1 VTPRRR
7 RVWALGIEGPSHE
20 LLLRWTASG
29 QLPNLSRFRQRGA
42 AFTIESEKKFS
53 NEHCWLP
60 ILTGQRA
67 ERWDHWLDHWNPQ
80 TYRFSEAS
88 LMDWLQA
95 PVFYALGEQRTV
107 VAFDLTAPV
116 AAGVQGVQV
125 IGWAS
130 ELNESFPA
138 SEPPELLAK
147 LLARHGP
154 DPKLASGE
162 SVVTNQLSMR
172 QGVSHVIPTMYDT
185 ALLQDYAARQVRSVQ
200 RRVAACDDILA
211 GMAWDLFITSFSET
225 HTAGHLLW
233 HLSQPH
239 PLHPLNEDAP
249 DPMLA
254 IYQAVDHALG
264 HFIEQAGPDDAIV
277 VFTTDSMGPD
287 CLENAR
293 AVLLPE
299 FLYRWNFPGKAALA
313 EGVPGTFAPDAR
325 LGFTQ
330 HWKHEVWNLRTPT
343 GDIEL
348 ESPAS
353 QEARQDA
360 MSWCPANWYG
370 PLWPRMRAFA
380 LPTVADG
387 YVRINVRG
395 REAHGLVGEEEYA
408 AVCDEL
414 ARDISTLV
422 NARTGR
428 PLVRE
433 VIRVRESPFDTD
445 PKKPPADLI
454 VVFHE
459 DGPVDTAD
467 SPGFGRIGPLP
478 FFRTGSH
485 PAHGSVMR
493 NLMVVSAPGIE
504 PGERQEI
511 ARLEDLPATLL
522 SLLGLDVPARFDGV
536 ARN

>member
-1 VTPRRR
+1 MTPPRR

-20 LLLRWTASG
+20 LLLRWIAGG
-29 QLPNLSRFRQRGA
+29 QLPNLARFRQRSA

-53 NEHCWLP
+53 NEHCWIP
-60 ILTGQRA
+60 VLTGRRA

-95 PVFYALGEQRTV
+95 PLFYALGKQRTV

-116 AAGVQGVQV
+116 GAGVQGVQV
-125 IGWAS
+125 SGWAS

-138 SEPPELLAK
+138 SEPPELLAQ
-147 LLARHGP
+147 LLARHGH
-154 DPKLASGE
+154 DPKLASGA
-162 SVVTNQLSMR
+162 STITNQLSMR
-172 QGVSHVIPTMYDT
+172 EGVSHVIPTMYDT

-200 RRVAACDDILA
+200 RRVAACDDILS

-239 PLHPLNEDAP
+239 ALQALKEDVP

-254 IYQAVDHALG
+254 IYLAVDHAVG

-277 VFTTDSMGPD
+277 VFTADSMGPD

-299 FLYRWNFPGKAALA
+299 FVYRWNFPGKAALA
-313 EGVPGTFAPDAR
+313 DGIPGTSAPDAR
-325 LGFTQ
+325 FDFTQ
-330 HWKHEVWNLRTPT
+330 HWKHEVWKLRTPT
-343 GDIEL
+343 GDSEL

-360 MSWCPANWYG
+360 MSWCPANWYA

-395 REAHGLVGEEEYA
+395 REAQGLVGKDEYA

-414 ARDISTLV
+414 ARDISALV
-422 NARTGR
+422 NARTGQ

-433 VIRVRESPFDTD
+433 VIRVRESPFDSD

-467 SPGFGRIGPLP
+467 SPRFGRIGPLP

-493 NLMVVSAPGIE
+493 NLMYVAAPGIE
-504 PGERQEI
+504 PGERQEV

-522 SLLGLDVPARFDGV
+522 SLLGLDVPAQFDGV